1 MKVILFGDLAATG
14 FGTVTMDLG
23 RELLDLG
30 CDLRFVSQNELGE
43 LPEPFASRTFSLA
56 DPANFDPER
65 VAEYGA
71 NSLSL
76 TALGVVGLL
85 DGRLWRDG
93 WIPDAAVVL
102 GDYVN
107 VQLVV
112 MADALT
118 QAAFAALPSFHYVP
132 IEGVDLPPSWK
143 PMWDV
148 IRPIAMSEFGA
159 DQIERVTG
167 VRPPVVY
174 HGVDTKAF
182 RPLTPST
189 VLRLGDK
196 KLRTKAAARKFLG
209 ADASTRWVLRCDRN
223 MPRKRYGSLLRAMA
237 PVMATRPDVL
247 LVLHCLARDQ
257 GGDIRAL
264 ISKYPPSIGNRIIL
278 TGLIEQ
284 WGAVPREFLVALYNA
299 ADVYASVS
307 AEGFGLTIAEA
318 MACGVPAVGMAY
330 SAVPEVIG
338 PGGLLAPVNHLID
351 NEYDHAWAGVDEQAF
366 GEAVA
371 RLLDDQGLRE
381 QLGRAARAHV
391 VASFSWVTAA
401 RQVSGIIADAL
412 G

>member
-1 MKVILFGDLAATG
+1 
-14 FGTVTMDLG
+14 MDLG
-23 RELLDLG
+23 RELLALG
-30 CDLRFVSQNELGE
+30 HDVRFVSQNDLGN
-43 LPEPFASRTFSLA
+43 LPEPFASRTFSLS

-76 TALGVVGLL
+76 TSLGVAGLL
-85 DGRLWRDG
+85 DGRLWEDR
-93 WIPDAAVVL
+93 WVPQAAVIL

-107 VQLVV
+107 VQLVAMV
-112 MADALT
+112 DDVT
-118 QAAFAALPSFHYVP
+118 QAAFRALPSYHYVP

-148 IRPIAMSEFGA
+148 LRPIAISEFGA
-159 DQIERVTG
+159 EQIERVTG
-167 VRPPVVY
+167 TRPPVVY
-174 HGVDTKAF
+174 HGVDTREF
-182 RPLTPST
+182 RPLTPET
-189 VLRLGDK
+189 VLRLNGK
-196 KLRTKAAARKFLG
+196 KLRSRSAARKFLG
-209 ADASTRWVLRCDRN
+209 ADDRTRWVLRCDRN
-223 MPRKRYGSLLRAMA
+223 MPRKRYASLLRAMA

-264 ISKYPPSIGNRIIL
+264 ISKYPPFIGNRIIL

-318 MACGVPAVGMAY
+318 MACGIPAVGMAY

-338 PGGLLAPVNHLID
+338 PGGLTAPVNHLID
-351 NEYDHAWAGVDEQAF
+351 NEYDHAWAAVDETAF
-366 GEAVA
+366 GAQVA
-371 RLLDDQGLRE
+371 TLLDDPELRE
-381 QLGRAARAHV
+381 RLGRAARAHV
-391 VASFSWVTAA
+391 VASFSWATAA
-401 RQVSGIIADAL
+401 RQMADIIAEAT
-412 G
+412 